1 MCDCYSTVVVI
12 IVEERENDNNTCLS
26 MKHVKSEY
34 KGHILGSSSLII
46 HVLIGIAYHL
56 FLMKSLFHDR
66 NVVFVLIPAWNIVDE
81 PQNRE
86 NDQAAQHADT
96 NVKRCAVTTC
106 MGEGTTKVSSIAWA
120 WQADKRMDAAKS
132 LLER

>member
-12 IVEERENDNNTCLS
+12 IVEERENYNHTCLS
-26 MKHVKSEY
+26 IQHVKPEY
-34 KGHILGSSSLII
+34 KCHIPGSSSPII

-56 FLMKSLFHDR
+56 FLVESLFHDR

-86 NDQAAQHADT
+86 DDQAAQHADT
-96 NVKRCAVTTC
+96 NVKRCAITTC
-106 MGEGTTKVSSIAWA
+106 MGEGTAKVSSIQLHGHGKQTSVWM
-120 WQADKRMDAAKS
+120 QQNHF
-132 LLER
+132 